1 LKKFLILFFLIFV
14 NFLKAEIGWKEK
26 EDFYILNN
34 GIVELVISK
43 KRPGE
48 IANIKIKRFEKENLF
63 QNYLSFSPKEKEYI
77 STWKFPSRVNIE
89 KRNTFLNYRME
100 QDWKFLELVEEII
113 MEENKPYF
121 YLSYKFISKEKYPVK
136 RVALVFTSFLKYK
149 VFRSIYGDLKKIEN
163 TLNGKWYTY
172 GYDLWKEN
180 RFAENKWFSFQD
192 DNGEGVCFIFSEIGN
207 WNTFTGKWK
216 YIWGYDNPNG
226 TFTIEFDNPVLY
238 EREIEDEIVIM
249 DMYIG
254 FYKGEAEK
262 FAREILK
269 NLEKDKEKKILPVL
283 KIDMPVEIDGE
294 LKEEIWGKGFFYK
307 NFINTCDLK
316 EPLDKTEICFLY
328 DEKGIYAGFR
338 CYEKIIDEL
347 RAKIF
352 KRDESVWEDDD
363 IEFFFYSDNSP
374 YYYQIALNSK
384 GAIYDAK
391 VDIKEKKWDK
401 KWNADIKV
409 KTKIDKDSWQGEI
422 FIPWKDLNIDIE
434 KLKSGKLILKGD
446 VGRDKKE
453 KFENPRELSNIFYS
467 PEKKWHEIKNYGI
480 FKIIENSKMIPSIF
494 IKNQQNIT
502 GFQEKKVTIQMNGGE
517 EKFYKVFVEF
527 FDEQNRMVFA
537 GNRIIKGGKERIIEI
552 PFEINN
558 KGDIDSI
565 VFGLMNEEEIIFSNI
580 LPVIAPKKQ
589 IHKAQLLKSE
599 KFYDIFLVSP
609 NVKIK
614 PLDSFEIKK
623 ISPEIKIYAAKNE
636 YEPFQIVINPKEN
649 VNIEG
654 LNIKLNDL
662 IGKKGK
668 ISKENINWR
677 LAGYIDIKI
686 PSAVK
691 GAYPGKWPDPLFVV
705 DRLKIEEK
713 RNYPLWFTVY
723 VPKDTIPGEYKG
735 EIELFEKDKLIAK
748 FTLSL
753 KVWNFEIPDISNLTI
768 IAHADF
774 LGKFRQNMDFKKM
787 LENFKKH
794 RISSTGYIYQDDLME
809 EYFEKYKMKLAY
821 YHLSLLGD
829 GSIIGP
835 GKTWEGKLI
844 NVENKEFCEY
854 FKEKIKKKIDEVREK
869 GYYDKFWLYLWDE
882 PCWNKSE
889 WVRKTLVGAA
899 KLAKE
904 VDPNLPIFITYPEGI
919 PGEENEISKELIDI
933 WCPPV
938 HWGIGAKIDKNLIN
952 NFKSSGPNKK
962 FFVYYNRI
970 FLVDLPAISSRV
982 VPLMLWKYGIDGLL
996 IWSTNYYTYKKEVDP
1011 WNTDTWYYMKGD
1023 GILLYPNEKWDDVLD
1038 SIRWE
1043 LIREGL
1049 DDYDYIFSLQTLLEK
1064 EKLNEKEKREG
1075 ELLLKEVSDLIKD
1088 FWNYEMDYTKYE
1100 NIRIKVGNFLEK
1112 FYD

>member
-26 EDFYILNN
+26 GDFYILNN

-48 IANIKIKRFEKENLF
+48 IANIKIKGFEKENLF

-149 VFRSIYGDLKKIEN
+149 VFRNIYGDLKKIEN

-269 NLEKDKEKKILPVL
+269 NLKKDKEKKILPVL
-283 KIDMPVEIDGE
+283 KIDMPVEMDGE
-294 LKEEIWGKGFFYK
+294 LKEEIWRKGFFYK
-307 NFINTCDLK
+307 NFINTSDLK
-316 EPLDKTEICFLY
+316 EPIDKTEICFLY

-338 CYEKIIDEL
+338 CYEKRIDEL

-352 KRDESVWEDDD
+352 KRDDSVWEDDD

-384 GAIYDAK
+384 GTIYDAT

-409 KTKIDKDSWQGEI
+409 KTKTDKDSWQGEI

-614 PLDSFEIKK
+614 PLDSFEIKE

-691 GAYPGKWPDPLFVV
+691 GAYTGKWPDPLFVV

-829 GSIIGP
+829 GSIIDP

-844 NVENKEFCEY
+844 DVENKEFCEY

-904 VDPNLPIFITYPEGI
+904 VDPNVPIFITYPEGI

-938 HWGIGAKIDKNLIN
+938 SWGIGAKIDKNLIN

-1049 DDYDYIFSLQTLLEK
+1049 DDYDYIFCLETLLERK
-1064 EKLNEKEKREG
+1064 KLNEKEKREG